1 MIGLYIA
8 LLMLLSYFLGSIPS
22 GLVIGKV
29 FKNIDIREHGSKNT
43 GATNAT
49 RVLGPKYGLFAFLF
63 DGLKGALVIIIVR
76 WIGNPELQMIGDS
89 DMNILILYG
98 MVAVIGHVFPI
109 YINFKGGKAV
119 ATSAGMIFAL
129 EPLLGFAIL
138 ALFLIIF
145 FTTRYVSL
153 GSMISAGSTLL
164 YFLVRVIFFE
174 TPNFSTRLLEL
185 IVILILALIIFVRH
199 KANRMRLKYGTE
211 ARFFIFKPKHI
222 KEQEKN
228 NR

>member
-1 MIGLYIA
+1 MIGLYIT

-22 GLVIGKV
+22 GLIIGKV
-29 FKNIDIREHGSKNT
+29 FKGIDIREFGSKNT

-76 WIGNPELQMIGDS
+76 WIGDPSLQSIGNS
-89 DMNILILYG
+89 SMNSLSLYG
-98 MVAVIGHVFPI
+98 MVAVLGHVFPI

-119 ATSAGMIFAL
+119 ATSAGMIFAI
-129 EPLLGFAIL
+129 EPLLGVAIL

-145 FTTRYVSL
+145 FTTRFVSL
-153 GSMISAGSTLL
+153 GSMISAGATLL
-164 YFLVRVIFFE
+164 YFIVRVIFFE

-185 IVILILALIIFVRH
+185 IVILVLALIIFARH
-199 KANRMRLKYGTE
+199 KANRIRLKYGTE
-211 ARFFIFKPKHI
+211 ARFFIFKPKEV
-222 KEQEKN
+222 KEAEKKN
-228 NR
+228 K